1 MYEHYT
7 IALGSDEWWY
17 GLLVSSS
24 IWLVVIFIGWGLR
37 KQNKAEKLTRILFW
51 VLLIREI
58 IFHLF
63 VIISGKFTFQDSLP
77 LHLCGISYIFLLF
90 VFYYR
95 IQYLF
100 EFLIMLSLAG
110 SIQSLIT
117 PELTHGYS
125 LLLYMDYYFVH
136 SALFFLPIYCYFIM
150 GMRLRQRSWLSSFLF
165 GNVILLIVGLI
176 NYFVGA
182 NYIYLCHP
190 PKANNPFI
198 TGGFPYHIIGFEII
212 GFIHIVF
219 IYFIFYTVIPKY
231 GLQKIKPK

>member
-17 GLLVSSS
+17 GLIAASTL
-24 IWLVVIFIGWGLR
+24 WLTIIFIGWKLR

-51 VLLIREI
+51 LLLIREI

-95 IQYLF
+95 VQYLF

-110 SIQSLIT
+110 AIQSLIT

-125 LLLYMDYYFVH
+125 F
-136 SALFFLPIYCYFIM
+136 
-150 GMRLRQRSWLSSFLF
+150 QRSWLSAFLF

-190 PKANNPFI
+190 PKANNPLI
-198 TGGFPYHIIGFEII
+198 TGGFPYHIIGFEVI
-212 GFIHIVF
+212 GFIHIIL

-231 GLQKIKPK
+231 GLQKINQK